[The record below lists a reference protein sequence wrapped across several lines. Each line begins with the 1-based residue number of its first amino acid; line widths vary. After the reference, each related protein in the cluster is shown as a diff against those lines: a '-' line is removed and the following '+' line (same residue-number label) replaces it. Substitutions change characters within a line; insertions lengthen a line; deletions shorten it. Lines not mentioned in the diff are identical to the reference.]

1 MAWAALTGPM
11 PRRSSNPGTRSLT
24 MVSSWARLALTA
36 REAAS
41 NASAQRPISACRTAC
56 SPARVI
62 STVDPEA
69 RHAHKTRH
77 RRQDGY
83 KAHVKV
89 EPDSGLPT

>member
-1 MAWAALTGPM
+1 
-11 PRRSSNPGTRSLT
+11 
-24 MVSSWARLALTA
+24 
-36 REAAS
+36 
-41 NASAQRPISACRTAC
+41 
-56 SPARVI
+56 VI

-89 EPDSGLPT
+89 EPDSGLPTLGRPSPRTVRTPERRPVGQRGEHAALDRFPDTAE